1 MNVSKR
7 LVFKR
12 AHKFGRLS
20 RRFVH
25 VAVSTLQTIV
35 KFFYTMRRSIPRHTW
50 RLTRQGGS
58 WTLAF
63 MNANQRRLKAL
74 YEARE
79 PRLLS
84 EVPDSTIRR
93 QIDTGRVRGDYV
105 RCLYARLG
113 MPEEGWLPKADKKRL
128 DKVCPLPVPDC
139 VYDVAEPS

>member
-1 MNVSKR
+1 
-7 LVFKR
+7 
-12 AHKFGRLS
+12 
-20 RRFVH
+20 
-25 VAVSTLQTIV
+25 
-35 KFFYTMRRSIPRHTW
+35 
-50 RLTRQGGS
+50 
-58 WTLAF
+58 

-113 MPEEGWLPKADKKRL
+113 MPEEGWLPKAEKRRL

-139 VYDVAEPS
+139 VYDVAEPSNG